1 MKPPSHPLP
10 TPSQP
15 SFLLLGRGFCVYP
28 FYICVLRGFDIWALL
43 ILERLPSRGWLFP
56 RHSQQLTVGLSHAN
70 LSSISSLLH
79 CPDSEPVWATTHPA
93 PLMLGPGTRWLRK
106 PLALHSPLTLF
117 ILAIQ
122 RLLSLPRLPF
132 PEKWPS
138 RSWPCFPLTRSVSW
152 KTLGVP
158 VWPGHRMTGC
168 VSCF

>member
-15 SFLLLGRGFCVYP
+15 SSCSLAGASVFIPSTFVFSDALTSGPCWSWRDCPPRVGWFLDTASSSP
-28 FYICVLRGFDIWALL
+28 
-43 ILERLPSRGWLFP
+43 
-56 RHSQQLTVGLSHAN
+56 VGLSHAN

-79 CPDSEPVWATTHPA
+79 CPDLEPVWATTHPA

-106 PLALHSPLTLF
+106 PLPLHSPLTFF

-138 RSWPCFPLTRSVSW
+138 GSWPCFHLSRSASW

-158 VWPGHRMTGC
+158 MWPGHRMTGC